1 MSRRLRS
8 ALVVEDDPTLRAGLA
23 SFLRTK
29 GLRVAT
35 AGLAA
40 EGVAQL
46 RGKPDLILLDVMLPD
61 GDAFTVLEQALKL
74 TPAPIRIA
82 LSGAAK
88 PEEAFRLARY
98 GVRRFLQK
106 PVSLA
111 EIWNAVCEANEA
123 PPDIAPLVQESVGHV
138 SLKDLTGS
146 VRTVAIRQAL
156 AIARG
161 NRTGAARILQVTRQA
176 VQQMLRGR
184 GKGAAQR

>member
-8 ALVVEDDPTLRAGLA
+8 ALVVEDDPTLRAALA

-40 EGVAQL
+40 EGVGQL

-74 TPAPIRIA
+74 TPSPIRIA